1 MDTQGKCAQQ
11 FERVKEIFQ
20 RNLDSGDDLGAS
32 VALIVDGEM
41 AIDLWGGYT
50 DEAKTTLWKEDT
62 IVPVYS
68 TSKTMVALCAL
79 ILIDRGL
86 IDPFAPVATYWP
98 EFAANGKEKI
108 QVRHVM
114 SHTSGL
120 SGWEQPVT
128 VDDVYDWERATSI
141 LAAQSPWW
149 EAGTA
154 SGYHLVSYNHLVGE
168 IVRRVSGMTPVEF
181 FNQEIGIPFGLDY
194 QFGVTD
200 SIAHRVSPMVP
211 IKEAPLGMDTIDPD
225 GVAMKTLT
233 GPFFADSVGSPHFLA
248 FPFTMNGITN
258 ARSIATAQAVVSHG
272 GDFRGRRLLK
282 QSTID
287 LIFEQ
292 QSNGIDL
299 VLGMPMEFGIGYAMP
314 SADWASIPKG
324 RSCWWAGWGGSRVV
338 NMLEHRATFAYAM
351 NTMKQGT
358 LGDPR
363 SFDMFNAIVEALE
376 S

>member
-1 MDTQGKCAQQ
+1 MNTQGNCAPQ

-20 RNLDSGDDLGAS
+20 RNLDSGEDLGAS

-41 AIDLWGGYT
+41 VIDLWGGYT
-50 DEAKTTLWKEDT
+50 DEAKTTPWKEDT

-98 EFAANGKEKI
+98 EFAANGKENI

-128 VDDVYDWERATSI
+128 VDDVYDWERATEI
-141 LAAQSPWW
+141 LAAQAPWW

-194 QFGVTD
+194 QFGVSD
-200 SIAHRVSPMVP
+200 SIEHRVSPMVP
-211 IKEAPLGMDTIDPD
+211 IKEAPLDMGAIDPE
-225 GVAMKTLT
+225 GVAAKTFT
-233 GPFFADSVGSPHFLA
+233 GPFFADSVGQPHFLA
-248 FPFTMNGITN
+248 FPLTMNGIAN

-272 GDFRGRRLLK
+272 GEFRGRRLLK

-314 SADWASIPKG
+314 STDWAIIPRG

-338 NMLEHRATFAYAM
+338 NMMEHRATFAYAM
-351 NTMKQGT
+351 NTMKQGV

-363 SFDMFNAIVEALE
+363 SFDMFNAVVEVLE